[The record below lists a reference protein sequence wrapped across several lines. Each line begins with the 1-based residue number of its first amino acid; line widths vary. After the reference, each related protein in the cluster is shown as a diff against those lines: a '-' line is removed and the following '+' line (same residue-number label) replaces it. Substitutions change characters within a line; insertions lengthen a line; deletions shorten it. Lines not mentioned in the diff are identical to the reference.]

1 MDDAGNIM
9 VKRISKSNIYV
20 KEVKTEENSI
30 SNDIIIA
37 GGLLEIEK
45 PVKVI
50 LTLEIMIVH
59 MINLSF
65 QYFNIVIHK
74 PIKYFM
80 ASD

>member
-45 PVKVI
+45 PVKVNS
-50 LTLEIMIVH
+50 LLEIMTIVLYLFLIKH
-59 MINLSF
+59 TPFSF
-65 QYFNIVIHK
+65 DIQSD
-74 PIKYFM
+74 IK
-80 ASD
+80 

>member
-50 LTLEIMIVH
+50 LTLEIMSICPYNQSAWVFS
-59 MINLSF
+59 ILIS
-65 QYFNIVIHK
+65 
-74 PIKYFM
+74 
-80 ASD
+80 

>member
-20 KEVKTEENSI
+20 KEVKTPENSI

-37 GGLLEIEK
+37 GGLLEMEK

-50 LTLEIMIVH
+50 
-59 MINLSF
+59 F
-65 QYFNIVIHK
+65 FN
-74 PIKYFM
+74 
-80 ASD
+80 